1 MFDSCSGQKMFPNDP
16 ENLNFKLKWK
26 NLYRIIWFE
35 AQEKFHQI
43 YHKKKKKKLFDS
55 FGQKGVVFITSFTS
69 SSSDIFSAERQV
81 IIIITKR
88 LNNEKKKL
96 FWTKTRGNKARTRL
110 NHFCDGKTLEKT
122 PPKWSKLL
130 RKETDEEADLSTL
143 LWTAALRIPAML
155 RMGLR
160 VVSETVQWL
169 FIGLQR
175 IKPMSVIHPLSIS
188 CLKTLCFDIYLVQY
202 GTFRPQLKY

>member
-88 LNNEKKKL
+88 LNNERKKNCSERRHAVTKHVHV
-96 FWTKTRGNKARTRL
+96 WITSATEKRWKKTRQSGPNFCGRKPTRRQTCPRSSERR
-110 NHFCDGKTLEKT
+110 HFE
-122 PPKWSKLL
+122 
-130 RKETDEEADLSTL
+130 
-143 LWTAALRIPAML
+143 
-155 RMGLR
+155 
-160 VVSETVQWL
+160 
-169 FIGLQR
+169 
-175 IKPMSVIHPLSIS
+175 
-188 CLKTLCFDIYLVQY
+188 
-202 GTFRPQLKY
+202 FRPCCGWDFEWYLKRFNDCLSDCSE